1 MSKKLLFLL
10 AFLIPILSIGQT
22 DVKPNYTKPYF
33 QGSVR
38 VADIL
43 GVDSLLILPKGNI
56 EYGNNLIIKRTSGSG
71 VLGITDIGSNNV
83 SGSTIDRYNV
93 VGTANTIVGSD
104 AIVFGQFNNVSFG
117 GVAFG
122 KLNVINTG
130 GFGSTAIGF
139 SNNVSD
145 RGVGIGY
152 VNTVLGAYGISIGNS
167 AVSNTEA
174 VSIGRLSGAATG
186 TRGNGAISIGRVA
199 NNGTGLN
206 IGSFSIAIGGSTNTS
221 GEYSTAIGYLAKSNA
236 NFSVVVGSGSSSFG
250 GITNNIASSIM
261 LGSGS
266 TSPTMT
272 ITSNGFAP
280 ASQTGSVGIGTTTPN
295 VSAKLDLTST
305 TKGFLPPRMTTG
317 QRDAIVSPAFGLI
330 IYNITEEKLQ
340 GLKGNGDWKNLH

>member
-1 MSKKLLFLL
+1 MKK
-10 AFLIPILSIGQT
+10 IILSILILLPIFSIAQT
-22 DVKPNYTKPYF
+22 NVIPNYTKPYF

-56 EYGNNLIIKRTSGSG
+56 EYGENLIIKRTLGNP
-71 VLGITDIGSNNV
+71 VLGITDIGSNTV
-83 SGSTIDRYNV
+83 SGSTIGRYNV
-93 VGTANTIVGSD
+93 VGTANTIVGND
-104 AIVFGQFNNVSFG
+104 AIVFGQFNTVSFG

-122 KLNVINTG
+122 KSNVINTG

-139 SNNVSD
+139 SNSVSD

-152 VNTVLGAYGISIGNS
+152 VNSVLGSYGISIGNS
-167 AVSNTEA
+167 AVSNTSA
-174 VSIGRLSGAATG
+174 ISIGRLSGAATG

-199 NNGTGLN
+199 NNGAGLN
-206 IGSFSIAIGGSTNTS
+206 IGSFGIAIGGSTNSS

-236 NFSVVVGSGSSSFG
+236 NFSVVIGNGFSSFG
-250 GITNNIASSIM
+250 GITNNITSSIM

-266 TSPTMT
+266 TTPTMT

-330 IYNITEEKLQ
+330 IYNITEGKLQ